1 MEAHAPPREG
11 SLRRALDS
19 VGRYLHAHPIVALA
33 LLTPGIPEYL
43 LGSSSI
49 AYLVLAPPL
58 FFLFLTVNLGIYT
71 GCALLVREA
80 LVRWRK
86 GWLAGVLL
94 GAAFAT
100 VEEGLGA
107 ATFFDPHSAAVG
119 ALGSYGHFAGVNW
132 VDVVGITGYHTVV
145 SIGIPLLLFSLA
157 LPEWRGRPL
166 LDGRRLL
173 LAVLAVTAATS
184 FLSLV
189 IVRGA
194 EGFVTPIA
202 LEAGYLGAIA
212 LLALAARRLP
222 DALRPGR
229 ERPTG
234 SPRALFG
241 LGALFVPATLAA
253 EFLPLFA
260 GLPALGA
267 IALQLAVGLAL
278 LLAVLQRIGR
288 VANDRHRL
296 ALATGVCTGVAVLGA
311 LITLPLPSCLI
322 AAALAAVGLGR
333 LYRRRTDGA
342 IAPLGSSSG
351 GTGPAAPTGDAPA
364 R

>member
-11 SLRRALDS
+11 SLGRALDA

-58 FFLFLTVNLGIYT
+58 FFLFLAVNLGIYT

-107 ATFFDPHSAAVG
+107 ATFFDPHSTAVG
-119 ALGSYGHFAGVNW
+119 PLGSYGHFAGVNW

-166 LDGRRLL
+166 LAGRRLPL
-173 LAVLAVTAATS
+173 TVLAVASATA
-184 FLSLV
+184 FLSVV

-194 EGFVTPIA
+194 EGFVTPVGGVA
-202 LEAGYLGAIA
+202 ACLSAIA
-212 LLALAARRLP
+212 LLALAAHGLP
-222 DALRPGR
+222 DALGPRS
-229 ERPTG
+229 ERPTA

-253 EFLPLFA
+253 EYLPLYT
-260 GLPALGA
+260 GLPALGT
-267 IALQLAVGLAL
+267 IALQLAVAFAL
-278 LLAVLQRIGR
+278 LLAVLRRVGR
-288 VANDRHRL
+288 VANERHQL
-296 ALATGVCTGVAVLGA
+296 ALAAGVCAGVAVLGA
-311 LITLPLPSCLI
+311 LITLPLPTCLI
-322 AAALAAVGLGR
+322 AATLAAVGLGR
-333 LYRRRTDGA
+333 LYRRRTDHA
-342 IAPLGSSSG
+342 LATLGSTSG
-351 GTGPAAPTGDAPA
+351 VTGPSAPTPDAPV